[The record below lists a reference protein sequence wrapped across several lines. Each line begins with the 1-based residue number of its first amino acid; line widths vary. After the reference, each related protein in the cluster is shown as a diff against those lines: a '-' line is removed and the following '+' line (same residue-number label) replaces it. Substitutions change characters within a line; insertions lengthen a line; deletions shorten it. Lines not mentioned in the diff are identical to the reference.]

1 MWRFPT
7 CDHPDYSFR
16 CSAGRDEH
24 PCYRFRASAEFYW
37 HQGYAFRYPYHGERS
52 GRDQWCKSVG
62 KCYLYSIHRWYLIF
76 VSSTPGESPPPPPRA
91 FFGRDELIEEI
102 VDLAKSLTPFALIGT
117 GGIGKTSIALTIL
130 HDNRIKQRFG
140 NNCRFIRCDQ
150 FSASLAHFLSRL
162 SKAIGAGVQN
172 PEDLTP
178 LRPFLTSKEM
188 FIVLDNAESI
198 LDPRQPDAEE
208 IYSVVEEL
216 SQVSNVCLYIT
227 SRISTIPP
235 DCEAFD
241 VPTLSM
247 EAARDTF
254 YRIYKT
260 CKRSALVNDIL
271 ELLDFHPLSITLLS
285 TVAHHNKWDASR
297 LSSEWEKRRT
307 GVLRTHHNKSLAA
320 TIELS
325 LTSPMFQE
333 LGPEA
338 GELLGIIAFFPQG
351 IGENNIE
358 WLFPT
363 ISDATNIFD
372 NFCILS
378 LTYRS
383 NGFVT
388 MLAPL
393 RDHLCPRDPKSSPL
407 LCATKDCYVRR
418 LSLYL
423 DPDRPGYKDARWI
436 TSEDVNVEHLLD
448 VFTSIDK
455 NSDGVWSA
463 CTHFMDHLYWHKP
476 RLVMLGPKIEALPD
490 DNPSKPQ
497 CLLALA
503 HLFGVVRNCA
513 ESKRLLTHALKIWR
527 GQGDDLQVARTL
539 RSLAYANLWLRL
551 NVEGIPRA
559 REASEIYERLDY
571 AAGCASSLRCLAWL
585 LAEDGQAD
593 AAEEA
598 IARATSFTSDEP
610 TKPEYHHILGHISLS
625 RGEMGVAITHHET
638 VLGIATSLNSREAQ
652 SPIIRCLVHLLLKE
666 AQVHLEFLKSDAA
679 NDIVSLGLAA
689 VVQACVWRREG

>member
-1 MWRFPT
+1 
-7 CDHPDYSFR
+7 
-16 CSAGRDEH
+16 
-24 PCYRFRASAEFYW
+24 
-37 HQGYAFRYPYHGERS
+37 
-52 GRDQWCKSVG
+52 
-62 KCYLYSIHRWYLIF
+62 
-76 VSSTPGESPPPPPRA
+76 
-91 FFGRDELIEEI
+91 
-102 VDLAKSLTPFALIGT
+102 
-117 GGIGKTSIALTIL
+117 
-130 HDNRIKQRFG
+130 
-140 NNCRFIRCDQ
+140 
-150 FSASLAHFLSRL
+150 
-162 SKAIGAGVQN
+162 
-172 PEDLTP
+172 
-178 LRPFLTSKEM
+178 M

-198 LDPRQPDAEE
+198 LDPQQPDAED

-216 SQVSNVCLYIT
+216 SQLSNVCLCIT

-235 DCEAFD
+235 DCETLD
-241 VPTLSM
+241 IPTLSM

-254 YRIYKT
+254 YRICKT
-260 CKRSALVNDIL
+260 CKRSDLVNDIL
-271 ELLDFHPLSITLLS
+271 ERLDFHPLSITLLS
-285 TVAHHNKWDASR
+285 TVAHHNKWDTGR

-307 GVLRTHHNKSLAA
+307 GVLKTHHNKSLAT

-333 LGPEA
+333 LGPDA
-338 GELLGIIAFFPQG
+338 HELLGVIAFFPQG
-351 IGENNIE
+351 IDENNLE

-363 ISDATNIFD
+363 ISDVTNIFD

-393 RDHLCPRDPKSSPL
+393 RDHLCPKDPKTSLL
-407 LCATKDCYVRR
+407 LCAIKDCYVRR
-418 LSLYL
+418 LSGFL
-423 DPDRPGYKDARWI
+423 DPDLPGYEEARWI

-448 VFTSIDK
+448 VFTSIDE

-476 RLVMLGPKIEALPD
+476 RLVVLGPKIEALPD

-503 HLFGVVRNCA
+503 HLFGLVRNCA
-513 ESKRLLTHALKIWR
+513 ESKRLLTHALKLSR
-527 GQGDDLQVARTL
+527 GQGHDLQIARTL

-551 NVEGIPRA
+551 NAEGISQA
-559 REASEIYERLDY
+559 GEASEIYERFNHTVGF
-571 AAGCASSLRCLAWL
+571 AGSLRCLAWL

-598 IARATSFTSDEP
+598 ITRATGISSSESAQSEHD
-610 TKPEYHHILGHISLS
+610 HILGHVSLA
-625 RGEMGVAITHHET
+625 RGEMGAAITHHEKA
-638 VLGIATSLNSREAQ
+638 LGIAASLNSREGK
-652 SPIIRCLVHLLLKE
+652 SLIIRCLVHLLLKE
-666 AQVHLEFLKSDAA
+666 GRFDDAQVHLEFLKSDAA

-689 VVQACVWRREG
+689 LVQACVWRRQGRVEEAEAELSRVAGVYQKMGVSADFMERCNAFRRQIDERMNNQGTPGELDGGGELLRSVPFLVPVNPL